1 MHDLEGLRE
10 ALRILVERSGR
21 SIRDLEREIGVG
33 HGTVSNM
40 FRGRTELR
48 LRHLDRLA
56 RALNV
61 TLQELL
67 AQAFAVPLP
76 PARPRHERLRNL
88 VSEVVRAELED
99 FWSRYGS
106 RCKSSK
112 VVADGE
118 DAEPL

>member
-1 MHDLEGLRE
+1 MW
-10 ALRILVERSGR
+10 R

-33 HGTVSNM
+33 HGTISNM
-40 FRGRTELR
+40 LRGRTELR

-61 TLQELL
+61 SLQELL
-67 AQAFAVPLP
+67 SKAFATPLP
-76 PARPRHERLRNL
+76 PERPRHERLRNL
-88 VSEVVRAELED
+88 IAEVVRAELED
-99 FWSRYGS
+99 FWNRHLEG
-106 RCKSSK
+106 SK